1 MISLVDGDLIAY
13 RCAATAENDDDWIA
27 TSRMDKLMDEILRS
41 TQADTYKLFISGGVN
56 FRYSIFPEYKANRT
70 QPKPRWLQMCKDYL
84 VKEWEG
90 VYTNGIEADDALA
103 MAQTGE
109 TVICSIDKDML
120 QVPGKHYNFV
130 KGIFIDVSE
139 LGGLHSFYRNLLIGD
154 TSDNIRGVDG
164 LGKVK
169 SAKLIDP
176 QNNEQAMFDIVRE
189 QYNNDTR
196 LLMNGKLMHLW
207 RFEGDIWSNAT
218 NLFSNSALGTLPEE
232 EVQQLS

>member
-1 MISLVDGDLIAY
+1 
-13 RCAATAENDDDWIA
+13 
-27 TSRMDKLMDEILRS
+27 MDEILRS

-103 MAQTGE
+103 MAQTEE

-176 QNNEQAMFDIVRE
+176 QDNEQDMFDIVRE

-196 LLMNGKLMHLW
+196 LLMNGKLMWLH
-207 RFEGDIWSNAT
+207 RYEGDLWNNAT
-218 NLFSNSALGTLPEE
+218 NLFSNSALNTQHEE